1 MKKVISTLKIND
13 GREIKT
19 TTEGNP
25 TEEEKEMMKQVQDL
39 FNKYSQEGLVPATL
53 KFEFE

>member
-19 TTEGNP
+19 TAEGNP
-25 TEEEKEMMKQVQDL
+25 TEEEKELMKQVQDL
-39 FNKYSQEGLVPATL
+39 F
-53 KFEFE
+53 